1 MSEAAYW
8 NTARECLIKSKIEPW
23 LPTLAM
29 SRLCQPLSSAKAE
42 RVFSFLTK
50 MDHPS
55 RRSMG
60 DIHLK
65 HYLFIVGNAEV
76 SEELVKLEAQAIK
89 MEDHKRSCDAL
100 LKGPRSG
107 EKRRLTD
114 AAFEEATA
122 TVIAN
127 DANE

>member
-1 MSEAAYW
+1 
-8 NTARECLIKSKIEPW
+8 
-23 LPTLAM
+23 
-29 SRLCQPLSSAKAE
+29 
-42 RVFSFLTK
+42 
-50 MDHPS
+50 
-55 RRSMG
+55 MG

-76 SEELVKLEAQAIK
+76 AEELVKLEAQAIK
-89 MEDHKRSCDAL
+89 MADHKRSCDAL

-122 TVIAN
+122 AVIAN
-127 DANE
+127 DAKRMRHDASAADAPGHDGKESTEVPIASASLLRNTTAASPGSSPLNSQTHAPS